1 MHRTFRTMSQAM
13 HYLSIQEARTAPG
26 LRLVLSA
33 HVPGPWSESA
43 KAMFKLRSVP
53 FVPVAQEIMQANE
66 ELHDW
71 LGIRNAPAA
80 VLDGEPPVTNWLDL
94 VAMAERLGG
103 GPALLPRR
111 SAERAHCLGISA
123 EICAP
128 GGFGWCC
135 RLSIFE
141 ASLGSDG
148 LPPYATQH
156 LRERYQGYGYS
167 ATAAAQAPARIV
179 GILEMLSSQLK
190 QQKAIG
196 SAYLVGHS
204 LTSCDIHWAC
214 FSMMISPLPAADAL
228 LSAEVHR
235 MYSDIQPEVA
245 AALTPELVGHR
256 DLIFQRHIGLPLDF

>member
-1 MHRTFRTMSQAM
+1 MR
-13 HYLSIQEARTAPG
+13 YLSIQEARNARG

-43 KAMFKLRSVP
+43 KAMFRLRGVP
-53 FVPVAQEIMQANE
+53 FVPVAQQMMMANDD
-66 ELHDW
+66 LHDW

-80 VLDGEPPVTNWLDL
+80 VLDGGPPVTNWLDL
-94 VAMAERLGG
+94 VAMAERLGS

-128 GGFGWCC
+128 GGFGWCR

-141 ASLGSDG
+141 ASSGADG
-148 LPPYATQH
+148 LPANSPQH

-167 ATAAAQAPARIV
+167 PAAAAQAPARIV
-179 GILEMLSSQLK
+179 GILEMLSLQLK
-190 QQKAIG
+190 QQQAIG

-228 LSAEVHR
+228 LSAEVHK

-245 AALTPELVGHR
+245 AALTPELIGHR
-256 DLIFQRHIGLPLDF
+256 DLIFQCHIGLPLDF